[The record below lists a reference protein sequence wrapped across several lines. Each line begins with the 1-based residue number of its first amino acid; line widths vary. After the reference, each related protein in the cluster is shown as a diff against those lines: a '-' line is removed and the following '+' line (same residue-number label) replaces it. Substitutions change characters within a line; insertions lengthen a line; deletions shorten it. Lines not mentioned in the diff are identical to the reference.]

1 MRSFLIL
8 GLSLFLSAAHAQDV
22 NPFIGKW
29 STGPQPKLLV
39 KSSSFEITET
49 GGTWKNY
56 PAGPRSDACAKA
68 TAPMTIEEKSDKAMT
83 LKVALSEVASFCED
97 FKFKLVLG
105 DDKQVSAFRNGT
117 ELKLTRD

>member
-8 GLSLFLSAAHAQDV
+8 GLSLFLLASHAQEA

-29 STGPQPKLLV
+29 SIGPQPKLLV
-39 KSSSFEITET
+39 KSSSFEITEA

-56 PAGPRSDACAKA
+56 PAGPKSDACAKA
-68 TAPMTIEEKSDKAMT
+68 SAPMAIEEKSDKAMV
-83 LKVALSEVASFCED
+83 LKVALSEVVSFCED
-97 FKFKLVLG
+97 FKIKLMLG
-105 DDKQVSAFRNGT
+105 DDKQVTAFRNGT

>member
-8 GLSLFLSAAHAQDV
+8 GLSLLLSAAHAQEA

-29 STGPQPKLLV
+29 SIGPQPKLLV
-39 KSSSFEITET
+39 KSSTFEITEA

-56 PAGPRSDACAKA
+56 PAGAKSDACAKA
-68 TAPMTIEEKSDKAMT
+68 SAPMVIEEKSDKAMV
-83 LKVALSEVASFCED
+83 LKVALSEVVSFCEN
-97 FKFKLVLG
+97 FKLKLVLG
-105 DDKQVSAFRNGT
+105 DDKQVTAFRNGT